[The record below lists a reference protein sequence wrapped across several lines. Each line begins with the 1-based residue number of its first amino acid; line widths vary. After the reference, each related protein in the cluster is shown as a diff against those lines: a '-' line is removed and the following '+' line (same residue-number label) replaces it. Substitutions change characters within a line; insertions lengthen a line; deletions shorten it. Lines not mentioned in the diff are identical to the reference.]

1 MSELRLLFLL
11 RLYMK
16 MPPASSS
23 RLFLRLMKP
32 RVFPTH
38 PPSLPT
44 GCGHVSYTASKPR
57 GHGLSLDGPSALI
70 SLIPKISHE

>member
-16 MPPASSS
+16 ILPASSS

-32 RVFPTH
+32 RVFP
-38 PPSLPT
+38 PPRPACLLDAAMSLT
-44 GCGHVSYTASKPR
+44 QNRSRVVMAC
-57 GHGLSLDGPSALI
+57 L
-70 SLIPKISHE
+70 